1 MNGLSYEEKKDKII
15 QEKEISHHQKKS
27 NGNNINIINQEN
39 KKISNGGNL
48 TTSNNTNLNKENKQ
62 NNNTNINFN
71 NNKII
76 PLNKFPRPPL
86 SSIVSSRTKKNKNE
100 LPKNSYGNEINLT
113 EEEIQTLVN
122 DSEINENSL
131 PELIT
136 HLAGMEN
143 LMNREIQAIKDKYL
157 PMIKKHKESISFL
170 KENPHLK
177 NLKEFY
183 EFTKFKNKIK
193 CQSTS
198 NFDEE
203 NANTSSVY
211 ILNTIKIE
219 KYKSNNI
226 KEINKGFRKKKK

>member
-1 MNGLSYEEKKDKII
+1 
-15 QEKEISHHQKKS
+15 
-27 NGNNINIINQEN
+27 
-39 KKISNGGNL
+39 
-48 TTSNNTNLNKENKQ
+48 
-62 NNNTNINFN
+62 
-71 NNKII
+71 
-76 PLNKFPRPPL
+76 
-86 SSIVSSRTKKNKNE
+86 
-100 LPKNSYGNEINLT
+100 
-113 EEEIQTLVN
+113 
-122 DSEINENSL
+122 
-131 PELIT
+131 
-136 HLAGMEN
+136 
-143 LMNREIQAIKDKYL
+143 MNREIQAIKDKYL